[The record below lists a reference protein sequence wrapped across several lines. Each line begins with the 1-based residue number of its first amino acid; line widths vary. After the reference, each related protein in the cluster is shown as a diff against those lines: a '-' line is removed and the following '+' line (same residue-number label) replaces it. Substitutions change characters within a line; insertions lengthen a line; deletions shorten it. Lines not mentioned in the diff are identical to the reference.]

1 MSQWLSPPRNR
12 VILGAGALVVLIA
25 VIVFSRWQGP
35 GPDDSTYFLAP
46 QIEVGGAPQ
55 AIAVGEG
62 GVWVT
67 NAGDGTVSFIDPESA
82 EVVGEPTSV
91 GPVASGIAAGEGYVW
106 VGFGEGATTI
116 SRIQPGSKQV
126 LDDAIEIGRSPSS
139 IAVGEGRVY
148 VAAVVGDDV
157 VAVDPSS
164 AEVEFRAGK
173 KALEFPSTVAT
184 GLGSVWV
191 TDVNRDELVQL
202 TPETLEVEDRIE
214 VGTSPTAVTVGDGFV
229 WVANFDNS
237 VTRVDPS
244 EGNKTE
250 AIPVG
255 ERFGGLTVGE
265 GFLWGTASGAD
276 LVMRVDTATG
286 QVEGVTFPVGDN
298 PQGIAY
304 ADGKVWVANQ
314 TDNTVS
320 LIDLHPDE

>member
-1 MSQWLSPPRNR
+1 M
-12 VILGAGALVVLIA
+12 ILGAGALVVLI
-25 VIVFSRWQGP
+25 VIIVFSRWQGP
-35 GPDDSTYFLAP
+35 GPSDSTYFLAP
-46 QIEVGGAPQ
+46 PIEVGNAPQ

-62 GVWVT
+62 GLWVT
-67 NAGDGTVSFIDPESA
+67 NAGDGSVSFIDPESN
-82 EVVGEPTSV
+82 EVEGEPIPV
-91 GPVASGIAAGEGYVW
+91 GPIPSGVAAGEGYVW
-106 VGFGEGATTI
+106 VGFGEGATSI

-139 IAVGEGRVY
+139 LAVGEGRVY

-173 KALEFPSTVAT
+173 EALEFPSNVAT

-191 TDVNRDELVQL
+191 TDVNKDELVQL

-229 WVANFDNS
+229 WVANFDGS
-237 VTRVDPS
+237 VTRVDPGA
-244 EGNKTE
+244 GNKTE
-250 AIPVG
+250 SIAVG
-255 ERFGGLTVGE
+255 ERLGGLTVGE

-276 LVMRVDTATG
+276 LVMRVDTASG
-286 QVEGVTFPVGDN
+286 QVEGVTIPVGDN

-314 TDNTVS
+314 TANTVS